1 MKYIF
6 VILSAVFAFATSSA
20 NRITWADGSYYDFDY
35 SPIGNREVSE
45 DSFKRYFN
53 LYDSTLDPL
62 EGIYDV
68 EAGFIY
74 LLNGYQQPQVNK
86 GAYKM
91 AICKDGE
98 YLFAKIIFKDGNT
111 HNSEPFLIFKRIG
124 STNAYYLYER
134 SNLDE
139 GFLPKHSER
148 FVLNDNGTFSLE
160 FGLSATEIS
169 SLNQNVREAMNNSK
183 YVHRFYSAI
192 KIFPESISLSEKQN
206 ISWTG
211 TGFALCNGYIAT
223 NYHVID
229 NATSISITGINGDF
243 SIDYSAVVVASDK
256 TNDLAILK
264 LSDASSPNFGPI
276 PYSVTASTSDVG
288 EDIFVLGYPLTTTMG
303 DEIKLTTGVISSK
316 TGFQGDIALYQI
328 SAPIQPGNSGG
339 PLFDKNGN
347 VIGIVSAKHTGAEN
361 VGYAIKASYLK
372 TLVESF
378 STLALL
384 PSTNTVSTYSLPN
397 KVKAEKKYV
406 FYIKCK
412 P

>member
-1 MKYIF
+1 MRYIIT
-6 VILSAVFAFATSSA
+6 ILALLAFTNSLA
-20 NRITWADGSYYDFDY
+20 NRITWADGSYYDFNY
-35 SPIGNREVSE
+35 SPIGNKDVSE

-68 EAGFIY
+68 EVGFIY
-74 LLNGYQQPQVNK
+74 LLNGYHQPQVNK

-91 AICKDGE
+91 AICKDGD
-98 YLFAKIIFKDGNT
+98 YLFSKIIFNDGMT

-160 FGLSATEIS
+160 FGLSASEIS
-169 SLNQNVREAMNNSK
+169 TLNDNIREAMHGSK

-192 KIFPESISLSEKQN
+192 KLFPESISTNQQDN
-206 ISWTG
+206 YSWTG

-223 NYHVID
+223 NFHVID
-229 NATSISITGINGDF
+229 NASVISVTGINGNF
-243 SIDYSAVVVASDK
+243 SKDYSAEIVATDK
-256 TNDLAILK
+256 TNDLAILN
-264 LSDASSPNFGPI
+264 LSDATSPKFGTI
-276 PYSVTASTSDVG
+276 PYSVITATSEVG
-288 EDIFVLGYPLTTTMG
+288 EDVYVLGYPLTATMG

-339 PLFDKNGN
+339 PLFDKKGN
-347 VIGIVSAKHTGAEN
+347 IIGIVSAKHSGAEN

-378 STLALL
+378 STSSLL
-384 PSTNTVSTYSLPN
+384 PSVNTISTYSLPN
-397 KVKAEKKYV
+397 KVKAEKKFV